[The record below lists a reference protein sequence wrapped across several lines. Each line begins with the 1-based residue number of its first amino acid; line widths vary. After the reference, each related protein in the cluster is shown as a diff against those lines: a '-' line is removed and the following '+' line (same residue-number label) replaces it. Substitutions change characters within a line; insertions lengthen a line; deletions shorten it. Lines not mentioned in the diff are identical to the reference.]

1 MTYLCHTD
9 DNNLLCFSSNVIK
22 DVVECFIEHKSV
34 SNSVAMFNTGFDEYY
49 HLEQNGLFEG
59 KRKLYY
65 NLEHKYPI
73 DKDGQMPFCGK
84 EWTNNFNKILGL
96 YDEIWD
102 FQLENYEYFK
112 YHKLDKLFKFKPLRY
127 TNWFNQ
133 FYEDIVPKY
142 DIQFECVVDTQTRMN
157 VLKVLTDEPYRILE
171 DGSVEFNNPRI
182 SIKMTNTFDAALKL
196 KEKNDCKYGI
206 DFPHYDSPCTIN
218 CFRIYEYICMNKPSI
233 VWDRD
238 CITSRKYFNDLCI
251 YVTNFNAWDLKQIV
265 QTPPRTDVAE
275 TFKQMTY
282 SDKDYDEYRLNI
294 IKDYKDRTGI
304 TVPDS
309 VMV

>member
-1 MTYLCHTD
+1 MTYICHTD
-9 DNNLLCFSSNVIK
+9 NNNLLCFSSNVIK
-22 DVVECFIEHKSV
+22 DVVECFIEHESV
-34 SNSVAMFNTGFDEYY
+34 SNSVVMFNTGFDEYFY
-49 HLEQNGLFEG
+49 LKQNNLFES
-59 KRKLYY
+59 KKKIYY

-73 DKDGQMPFCGK
+73 DENGQMSFCNK

-112 YHKLDKLFKFKPLRY
+112 YHNFDKLFRFKPLRY

-142 DIQFECVVDTQTRMN
+142 DLQFECKVDTVTRMN
-157 VLKVLTDEPYRILE
+157 VLKVLTDEPYHILE
-171 DGSVEFNNPRI
+171 DGSVETNNPSI
-182 SIKMTNTFDAALKL
+182 TIKMTNTFDGGLKL
-196 KEKNDCKYGI
+196 KEKNDCKYGV
-206 DFPHYDSPCTIN
+206 DFPHYDTPSTVN
-218 CFRIYEYICMNKPSI
+218 CFRIYEYICMNKPVI

-238 CITSRKYFNDLCI
+238 GLTSRKYFNDLCVWMT
-251 YVTNFNAWDLKQIV
+251 YFNAWDLKQIV

-282 SDKDYDEYRLNI
+282 SNKDYNEYRLNI

-304 TVPDS
+304 IVPDS
-309 VMV
+309 IML